1 MATYEQAAAAYQ
13 EVVLLGLQNVADVL
27 RALQADAQQL
37 QERADAAAQA
47 RRHYDIVSARHQ
59 AGGVSQYLLLDAE
72 RKLQAALLDRTRAVA
87 DRYAD
92 SAALLQAL
100 GGGWWKQ

>member
-1 MATYEQAAAAYQ
+1 MATYEQAVAAYQ

-37 QERADAAAQA
+37 HERADAAAQA

-72 RKLQAALLDRTRAVA
+72 RKLQSALLDRTRAVA

-100 GGGWWKQ
+100 GGGWWKE